1 MEIQEIKQRLTLA
14 MLLQHYGLKADKQ
27 ARLKCPFHDDKTPSL
42 QLYYKTQTAFCFSTN
57 CTTHGKAIDMIDFIL
72 YYEKCSKHEA
82 IKKAE
87 QIINPGTVVQPNST
101 PKNNRLPAS
110 GFLER
115 MFTYFCNAVHNSKP
129 AREYIESRNLDYRQI
144 EIGYNAGHFHH
155 GTRKDEGLIEDCLKY
170 GVLLDL
176 GLKSRTGET
185 AYKPFGKWCLCFAL
199 RNQNHEITGLYFRST
214 LAGKDQRHFYLR
226 DRSGLYPGYPKP
238 ETQKLILTESII
250 DAASLLQH
258 LNIGK
263 YETDKGGSPTPMN
276 NKYASWQILS
286 LYGTNGFTEEHQTAI
301 RKLKHLNEIIFF
313 LNGDEAGNKAVAK
326 YAPMLKGEYPN
337 LKITSAAVP
346 ENEDVNSLLQSHSPE
361 ILAHLIETRQEVDFI
376 LSSDGEPPQADIFLS
391 NETQMKEKSTV
402 TEIPEEPRLT
412 DGQAEPNK
420 PKAPVAGLDTTNPY
434 NLKYKGNAC
443 LPDGTKAGYQIKG
456 FRTDQPDSLKTTV
469 QTIAEAGS
477 ITLKL
482 DLYEYKQVESSCKLI
497 SGKLGLHKDVLEAD
511 LMQLTTLLE
520 QYRDKQQF
528 KANGRQESKI
538 EVPAATVTKCIEFL
552 KAEKLIQRI
561 NELIGKAGITGEET
575 NRILLFVIASSYKMN
590 DTLHALIQ
598 GSSGS
603 GKTRLLKIIS
613 YLMPDEDVKRYT
625 RVTDN
630 SFYNQ
635 DEYFFVNKLICFEDM
650 DGLKEDAQLA
660 VRELQSNDILRT
672 STSIKDAS
680 GKISGGERTV
690 RGPIAS
696 LACTTKGE
704 IYEDNISRS
713 FLVAVDESREQTLK
727 IIRYQNEVSAGMID
741 RTEQK
746 RVSQFIQNCIRLLKP
761 YEVIN
766 PYANRIQLPES
777 AHKIRRLNELYQSFV
792 KQITLLNQYRRK
804 QDKQGRLITETA
816 DLKTACEILFDSIV
830 LKVDELDGSLR
841 QFFERLKSHLK
852 EKEQDFTQR
861 EIRQMLNISKAQ
873 CSRFFNHLQSMEY
886 ITARYSG
893 NQRKVCYRV
902 DYWDNYAK
910 VRAQIKDDLMNQIE
924 GL

>member
-27 ARLKCPFHDDKTPSL
+27 NRLKCPFHNDKTPSL
-42 QLYYKTQTAFCFSTN
+42 QLYYKTQTAYCFSTN
-57 CTTHGKAIDMIDFIL
+57 CNTHGKAIDVIDFIM

-87 QIINPGTVVQPNST
+87 SIINPTTQAPPISKQANE
-101 PKNNRLPAS
+101 KAM
-110 GFLER
+110 FLER
-115 MFTYFCNAVHNSKP
+115 MFTYFKNAVHNSKP
-129 AREYIESRNLDYRQI
+129 AREYIESRNLDHKQL
-144 EIGYNAGHFHH
+144 EIGYNAGQFHH
-155 GTRKDEGLIEDCLKY
+155 GARKDESLINDCLKY
-170 GVLLDL
+170 GILLDL

-185 AYKPFGKWCLCFAL
+185 AYKPFGKWCIVFAL
-199 RNQNHEITGLYFRST
+199 RNPNHEITGLYFRST
-214 LAGKDQRHFYLR
+214 LSDKEQRHFYLR
-226 DRSGLYPGYPKP
+226 DRSGLYPSYPKAD
-238 ETQKLILTESII
+238 TQKLILTESII
-250 DAASLLQH
+250 DAASLLQQEE
-258 LNIGK
+258 IKSK
-263 YETDKGGSPTPMN
+263 YE
-276 NKYASWQILS
+276 IVS
-286 LYGTNGFTEEHQTAI
+286 LYGTNGRTEEHQTAI
-301 RKLKHLNEIIFF
+301 RKLKHLTEIIFF
-313 LNGDEAGNKAVAK
+313 LNGDEPGNKAVAK
-326 YAPMLKGEYPN
+326 YGPMLKAEYPN

-346 ENEDVNSLLQSHSPE
+346 ENEDVNSLLQGHSPE
-361 ILAHLIETRQEVDFI
+361 ILTHLIETRKEVDFI
-376 LSSDGEPPQADIFLS
+376 LSSEESPKGTEITQLLS
-391 NETQMKEKSTV
+391 DEKEKS
-402 TEIPEEPRLT
+402 E
-412 DGQAEPNK
+412 Q
-420 PKAPVAGLDTTNPY
+420 PKAPINGLDTTNPY
-434 NLKYKGNAC
+434 NLKYKGNEA
-443 LPDGTKAGYQIKG
+443 AYQIKG
-456 FRTDQPDSLKTTV
+456 FRTDQPDSLKITI
-469 QTIAEAGS
+469 QTIAEASS

-497 SGKLGLHKDVLEAD
+497 AGKLGLRKDAIEAD
-511 LMQLTTLLE
+511 LMQLTSLLE

-538 EVPAATVTKCIEFL
+538 QVPAATATKCIGFL
-552 KAEKLIQRI
+552 KAEKLVQRI
-561 NELIGKAGITGEET
+561 NKLIGKAGITGEET
-575 NRILLFVIASSYKMN
+575 NRILLFVIASSYKMP

-635 DEYFFVNKLICFEDM
+635 DEYFFVNKLICFEDL

-713 FLVAVDESREQTLK
+713 FLIAVDESKEQTLRV
-727 IIRYQNEVSAGMID
+727 IHYQNHLAAGLVD
-741 RTEQK
+741 KEEQK
-746 RVSQFIQNCIRLLKP
+746 RVTTFVQNCIRLLKP

-766 PYANRIQLPES
+766 PYANKIQLPES

-792 KQITLLNQYRRK
+792 KQITLLNQYQRK
-804 QDKQGRLITETA
+804 QDKQGRLITETE
-816 DLKTACEILFDSIV
+816 DLQTACEILFESIV

-852 EKEQDFTQR
+852 DKEQEFTQR

-873 CSRFFNHLQSMEY
+873 CSRFFNHLQEMEY
-886 ITARYSG
+886 ITAKYSG
-893 NQRKVCYRV
+893 NQRKVCYKV

-910 VRAQIKDDLMNQIE
+910 VRTQIKDDLMNQIA

>member
-1 MEIQEIKQRLTLA
+1 MQQARSNQEQAPPIS
-14 MLLQHYGLKADKQ
+14 KQ
-27 ARLKCPFHDDKTPSL
+27 A
-42 QLYYKTQTAFCFSTN
+42 N
-57 CTTHGKAIDMIDFIL
+57 EKAM
-72 YYEKCSKHEA
+72 
-82 IKKAE
+82 
-87 QIINPGTVVQPNST
+87 
-101 PKNNRLPAS
+101 
-110 GFLER
+110 FLER
-115 MFTYFCNAVHNSKP
+115 MFTYFKNAVHNSKP
-129 AREYIESRNLDYRQI
+129 AREYIESRNLDHKQL
-144 EIGYNAGHFHH
+144 EIGYNAGQFHH
-155 GTRKDEGLIEDCLKY
+155 GARKDESLINDCLKY
-170 GVLLDL
+170 GILLDL

-185 AYKPFGKWCLCFAL
+185 AYKPFGKWCIVFAL
-199 RNQNHEITGLYFRST
+199 RNPNHEITGLYFRST
-214 LAGKDQRHFYLR
+214 LSDKEQRHFYLR
-226 DRSGLYPGYPKP
+226 DRSGLYPSYPKAD
-238 ETQKLILTESII
+238 TQKLILTESII
-250 DAASLLQH
+250 DAASLLQQEE
-258 LNIGK
+258 IKSK
-263 YETDKGGSPTPMN
+263 YE
-276 NKYASWQILS
+276 IVS
-286 LYGTNGFTEEHQTAI
+286 LYGTNGLTEEHQTAI
-301 RKLKHLNEIIFF
+301 RKLKHLTEIIFF
-313 LNGDEAGNKAVAK
+313 LNGDEPGNKAVAK
-326 YAPMLKGEYPN
+326 YGPMLKAEYPN

-346 ENEDVNSLLQSHSPE
+346 ENEDVNSLLQGHSPE
-361 ILAHLIETRQEVDFI
+361 ILTHLIETRKEVDFI
-376 LSSDGEPPQADIFLS
+376 LSSEESPKGTEITQLLS
-391 NETQMKEKSTV
+391 DEKEKS
-402 TEIPEEPRLT
+402 E
-412 DGQAEPNK
+412 Q
-420 PKAPVAGLDTTNPY
+420 PKAPINGLDTTNPY
-434 NLKYKGNAC
+434 NLKYKGNEA
-443 LPDGTKAGYQIKG
+443 AYQIKG
-456 FRTDQPDSLKTTV
+456 FRTDQPDSLKITI
-469 QTIAEAGS
+469 QTIAEASS

-497 SGKLGLHKDVLEAD
+497 AGKLGLRKDAIEAD
-511 LMQLTTLLE
+511 LMQLTSLLE

-538 EVPAATVTKCIEFL
+538 QVPAATATKCIGFL
-552 KAEKLIQRI
+552 KAEKLVQRI
-561 NELIGKAGITGEET
+561 NKLIGKAGITGEET
-575 NRILLFVIASSYKMN
+575 NRILLFVIASSYKMP

-635 DEYFFVNKLICFEDM
+635 DEYFFVNKLICFEDL

-713 FLVAVDESREQTLK
+713 FLIAVDESKEQTLRV
-727 IIRYQNEVSAGMID
+727 IHYQNHLAAGLVD
-741 RTEQK
+741 KEEQK
-746 RVSQFIQNCIRLLKP
+746 RVTTFVQNCIRLLKP

-766 PYANRIQLPES
+766 PYANKIQLPES

-792 KQITLLNQYRRK
+792 KQITLLNQYQRK
-804 QDKQGRLITETA
+804 QDKQGRLITETE
-816 DLKTACEILFDSIV
+816 DLQTACEILFESIV

-852 EKEQDFTQR
+852 DKEQEFTQR

-873 CSRFFNHLQSMEY
+873 CSRFFNHLQEMEY
-886 ITARYSG
+886 ITAKYSG
-893 NQRKVCYRV
+893 NQRKVCYKV

-910 VRAQIKDDLMNQIE
+910 VRTQIKDDLMNQIA